1 MMTHRTCRRRILIG
15 AIILF
20 PTVLAAVQVFAK
32 PMRVRGDCMEPAI
45 RDGQWIFVNR
55 SAYWR
60 HTPVAGHIVLFQH
73 EGTTWVS
80 RVVAVG
86 HDRIELTGGG
96 IVVNGSLVAD
106 DTVVRD
112 WREWNQHG
120 KHAITQPLEV
130 PEGHVYVLS
139 DKLAAKH
146 DDSRVFGP
154 IAIDRI
160 MGKAIQ

>member
-1 MMTHRTCRRRILIG
+1 MTHRTRRRQILVG

-20 PTVLAAVQVFAK
+20 LTVIAAVQVFAK

-60 HTPVAGHIVLFQH
+60 YTPAAGHIVLFQH
-73 EGTTWVS
+73 EDKIWVS

-86 HDRIELTGGG
+86 HDRIELTGDG
-96 IVVNGSLVAD
+96 IVVNGRLVAD
-106 DTVVRD
+106 DSIVRD

-120 KHAITQPLEV
+120 KYAVTQPLDI
-130 PEGHVYVLS
+130 PEGHVFVLS
-139 DKLAAKH
+139 DKLAAQH

-160 MGKAIQ
+160 MGKSLQ